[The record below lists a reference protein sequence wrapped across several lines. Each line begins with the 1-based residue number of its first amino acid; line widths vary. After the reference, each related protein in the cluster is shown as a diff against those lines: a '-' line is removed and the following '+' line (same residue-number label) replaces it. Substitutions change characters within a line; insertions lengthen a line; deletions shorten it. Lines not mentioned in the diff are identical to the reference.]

1 MKKSAAAQYWGFNT
15 KDIDHTVRPQDDF
28 YRYANGSWLSKTKI
42 PADEARWGSFNTL
55 RFDTEQHLK
64 TIMERLLKR
73 ARHPKGSPEQLVAD
87 YYRAASNMPLR
98 NRLGMKPLAGL
109 LAKID
114 AIKTKEEFLECL
126 AYFHVLGISGFWGM
140 VVDQDSKDSTRY
152 ILHLWQGG
160 LGLPEREYYLSDKP
174 EQKRVRDAYLVH
186 IEKLMRL
193 AGATP
198 AEAAAT
204 RNTVLRIETK
214 LAEASMKKED
224 ARDSEKTYHKKT
236 VTQLQ
241 RLSPA
246 IHWKKY
252 LPQIDASAAT
262 SVIVGQP
269 DFFAAV
275 SALIEAEPLEELTTY
290 LRWHL
295 ISDCSGLLSEKFL
308 KESFHFYATVLSGV
322 KKMKPLWRRALGATG
337 GALGYALG
345 RLYVEQYFPASS
357 KRAVDALV
365 SDLFEAYAA
374 RIKKL
379 DWMSS
384 TTKKKALLKL
394 RAMNR
399 KIGYP
404 RVWKSYKGLIVEAD
418 DYFGNSLRSSAYE
431 HRRNMGKLGK
441 PIDREEWHMSPQTVN
456 AYFSPNL
463 NDIVFPAAILQWP
476 FFDPKADMA
485 VNYAGIGSVIGHEI
499 THGFDDQ
506 GAKFDAKGNLK
517 KWWTAADEKKF
528 IAKTKP
534 FIAQANKESVAP
546 GVMLN
551 GQLTL
556 GENMADMGGLAIA
569 YDAYQQ
575 HLQKA
580 GRRMIAGLTPE
591 QRFFLGFAQMEREV
605 ARPETLKMRAL
616 TDPHAAAFWRIN
628 GPLSNFEPF
637 YEAFGLKKGDK
648 LYREKKDRAEI
659 W

>member
-1 MKKSAAAQYWGFNT
+1 MKKTISAKYWGFNT
-15 KDIDHTVRPQDDF
+15 NDIDRSVRSQDDF
-28 YRYANGSWLSKTKI
+28 YRYANGSWLKKTKI

-55 RFDTEQHLK
+55 RFDTEHHLK
-64 TIMERLLKR
+64 AIMDKLLKR
-73 ARHPKGSPEQLVAD
+73 AQYPKGSAEQLVAD

-98 NRLGMKPLAGL
+98 NKLGITPLNGL
-109 LAKID
+109 LQRIEAVE
-114 AIKTKEEFLECL
+114 TKEEFLECL

-174 EQKRVRDAYLVH
+174 EQKRVRDAYVVH

-193 AGATP
+193 AGASAT
-198 AEAAAT
+198 EASAVHK
-204 RNTVLRIETK
+204 TVLRIETK

-236 VTQLQ
+236 LKELQ
-241 RLSPA
+241 KLSPA
-246 IHWKKY
+246 VAWNNY
-252 LPQIDASAAT
+252 LAQIAAEKAK

-275 SALIEAEPLEELTTY
+275 SALIKEESLQELKTY

-337 GALGYALG
+337 SALGYALG
-345 RLYVEQYFPASS
+345 KLYVEQYFPASS
-357 KRAVDALV
+357 KRTVDTLV
-365 SDLFEAYAA
+365 SDLFAAYAA

-379 DWMSS
+379 DWMSPA
-384 TTKKKALLKL
+384 TKKKALLKL

-404 RVWKSYKGLIVEAD
+404 RVWKSYKGLVVEPD
-418 DYFGNSLRSSAYE
+418 DYFGNSLRSSTYE
-431 HRRNMGKLGK
+431 HHRNMGKLGK

-485 VNYAGIGSVIGHEI
+485 INYAGIGSVIGHEI

-506 GAKFDAKGNLK
+506 GAKFDARGNLK

-534 FIAQANKESVAP
+534 FIAQANKEEVAP
-546 GVMLN
+546 GVSLN

-556 GENMADMGGLAIA
+556 GENMADMGGLVIA
-569 YDAYQQ
+569 YDAYQKY
-575 HLQKA
+575 LEKA
-580 GRRMIAGLTPE
+580 GRRDIAGLTPE

-637 YEAFGLKKGDK
+637 YEAFGLVKGDK